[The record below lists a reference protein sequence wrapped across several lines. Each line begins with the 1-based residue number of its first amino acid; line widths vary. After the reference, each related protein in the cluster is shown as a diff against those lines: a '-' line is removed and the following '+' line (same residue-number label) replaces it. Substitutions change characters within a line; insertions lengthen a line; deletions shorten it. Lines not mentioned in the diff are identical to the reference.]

1 MDILSTVLPIVIDI
15 LLIVLL
21 TVFIIVGIK
30 LIDVMN
36 RAQRLI
42 NNVEEKV
49 NSFNAF
55 FGFIN
60 VINSK
65 FAGISEKVAS
75 LVEALVTKLTRKK
88 KKVKQTEEEEYDYEE
103 EDI

>member
-1 MDILSTVLPIVIDI
+1 MEVLATVLPIVIDI

-30 LIDVMN
+30 LIGVMN
-36 RAQRLI
+36 KAQKLI

-49 NSFNAF
+49 NTFNAF

-75 LVEALVTKLTRKK
+75 LVEAIVTKLTRKK
-88 KKVKQTEEEEYDYEE
+88 KKVKEPEDEYDYEE
-103 EDI
+103 EDK

>member
-1 MDILSTVLPIVIDI
+1 MEVLATVLPIVIDI

-30 LIDVMN
+30 LIGVMN
-36 RAQRLI
+36 KAQKLI

-49 NSFNAF
+49 NTFNAF

-75 LVEALVTKLTRKK
+75 LVEAIVTKLTRKK
-88 KKVKQTEEEEYDYEE
+88 KKVKEPEDEYDYEE